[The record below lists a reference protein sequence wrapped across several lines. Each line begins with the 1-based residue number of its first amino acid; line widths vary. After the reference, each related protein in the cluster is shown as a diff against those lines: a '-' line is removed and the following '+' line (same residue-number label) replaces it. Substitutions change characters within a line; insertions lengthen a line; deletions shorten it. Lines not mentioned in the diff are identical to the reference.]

1 MRHIIIAIALTLSF
15 TTAVKSEQIVC
26 EGKGFGNFDQQLFPD
41 IFKFDTNTQDKV
53 GGALLFGAGKY
64 FRVDMVDSEQ
74 GTVARRMDWF
84 KGKKVT
90 LTKIEKGQECIN
102 NGNKMFL
109 SKSNTACIKNSGSMT
124 TMAKGKTR
132 KYKCNR

>member
-1 MRHIIIAIALTLSF
+1 MGLIIIAIALTLSF
-15 TTAVKSEQIVC
+15 TSAVKSEQIVC
-26 EGKGFGNFDQQLFPD
+26 EGKGFGGFDEQLFPD
-41 IFKFDTNTQDKV
+41 IFKFDTNTPDKV
-53 GGALLFGAGKY
+53 GGAILIGAGQY

-74 GTVARRMDWF
+74 GIVARRMDWF

-90 LTKIEKGQECIN
+90 LTKIQKVRECID
-102 NGNKMFL
+102 NGKKIFL
-109 SKSNTACIKNSGSMT
+109 SNSSTACIQNSGSLT